1 MLYCIYKLGQ
11 RANDMIFI
19 SKTIKYV
26 IVYPVVGIFV
36 AYAGLIVTGKT
47 LTALV
52 EYEPKSHYSNE
63 AKVTPSV
70 VIAESKPTET
80 YKHQQCRLD
89 LHKENPYG
97 GTYNGLSNLVWDTS
111 AFGTY
116 EDGDVWVGY
125 NRKVGDKVFYNMR
138 KIC

>member
-1 MLYCIYKLGQ
+1 MS
-11 RANDMIFI
+11 FI

-26 IVYPVVGIFV
+26 IVYPVVGIFG
-36 AYAGLIVTGKT
+36 AAAIITVTAKT

-63 AKVTPSV
+63 AKVTTSV

-97 GTYNGLSNLVWDTS
+97 SDTLVWDTS

-116 EDGDVWVGY
+116 EDGEVWVGY
-125 NRKVGDKVFYNMR
+125 NRKVGDKVYKNLS
-138 KIC
+138 KICK

>member
-1 MLYCIYKLGQ
+1 MS
-11 RANDMIFI
+11 FI

-26 IVYPVVGIFV
+26 IVYPVVGFFV
-36 AYAGLIVTGKT
+36 VAVMSYHLLGVSLIDT
-47 LTALV
+47 
-52 EYEPKSHYSNE
+52 SIE

-70 VIAESKPTET
+70 VITESKPTESKPTET

-111 AFGTY
+111 AFGTFD
-116 EDGDVWVGY
+116 DGDVWVGY
-125 NRKVGDKVFYNMR
+125 NRKVGDKVYKNLS
-138 KIC
+138 KICK

>member
-1 MLYCIYKLGQ
+1 MS
-11 RANDMIFI
+11 FI

-26 IVYPVVGIFV
+26 IVYPVVGIFG
-36 AYAGLIVTGKT
+36 AAAIITVTAKT

-97 GTYNGLSNLVWDTS
+97 GDTLVWDTS

-116 EDGDVWVGY
+116 EDGEVWVGY
-125 NRKVGDKVFYNMR
+125 NRKVGDKVYKNLS
-138 KIC
+138 KICK

>member
-1 MLYCIYKLGQ
+1 MS
-11 RANDMIFI
+11 FI

-36 AYAGLIVTGKT
+36 AYAGLIVTGKA

-97 GTYNGLSNLVWDTS
+97 GDTLVWDTS

-116 EDGDVWVGY
+116 EDGEVWVGY
-125 NRKVGDKVFYNMR
+125 NRKVGDKVYKNLS
-138 KIC
+138 KICK

>member
-1 MLYCIYKLGQ
+1 MS
-11 RANDMIFI
+11 FI

-26 IVYPVVGIFV
+26 IVYPVVGIFGV
-36 AYAGLIVTGKT
+36 AAM
-47 LTALV
+47 LTIFGPAI
-52 EYEPKSHYSNE
+52 SSNE

-70 VIAESKPTET
+70 VITESKPTESKPTET

-97 GTYNGLSNLVWDTS
+97 GDTLVWDTS

-116 EDGDVWVGY
+116 EDGEVWVGY
-125 NRKVGDKVFYNMR
+125 NRKVGDKVYKNLS
-138 KIC
+138 KICK

>member
-1 MLYCIYKLGQ
+1 MS
-11 RANDMIFI
+11 FI

-26 IVYPVVGIFV
+26 IVYPVVGFFV
-36 AYAGLIVTGKT
+36 LAVMSYHLLGVSLIDT
-47 LTALV
+47 
-52 EYEPKSHYSNE
+52 SIE

-70 VIAESKPTET
+70 VITESKPTESKPTET

-97 GTYNGLSNLVWDTS
+97 GDTLVWDTS

-116 EDGDVWVGY
+116 EDGEVWVGY
-125 NRKVGDKVFYNMR
+125 NRKVGDKVYKNLS
-138 KIC
+138 KICK

>member
-1 MLYCIYKLGQ
+1 MS
-11 RANDMIFI
+11 FI

-26 IVYPVVGIFV
+26 IVYPEVGIFG
-36 AYAGLIVTGKT
+36 AAAIITVTAKT

-63 AKVTPSV
+63 AKVTTSV

-97 GTYNGLSNLVWDTS
+97 GDTLVWDTS

-116 EDGDVWVGY
+116 EDGEVWVGY
-125 NRKVGDKVFYNMR
+125 NRKVGDKVYKNLS
-138 KIC
+138 KICK

>member
-1 MLYCIYKLGQ
+1 MS
-11 RANDMIFI
+11 FI

-26 IVYPVVGIFV
+26 IVYPV
-36 AYAGLIVTGKT
+36 TGFF
-47 LTALV
+47 ALV
-52 EYEPKSHYSNE
+52 VMLTIFGPAISAISSDEVKFTPNE
-63 AKVTPSV
+63 VKVTPPV

-97 GTYNGLSNLVWDTS
+97 GTYNGLSNLVWDTP

-116 EDGDVWVGY
+116 NDGDVWVGY
-125 NRKVGDKVFYNMR
+125 NRKVGDKVYRNLS
-138 KIC
+138 KICK

>member
-1 MLYCIYKLGQ
+1 ML
-11 RANDMIFI
+11 A
-19 SKTIKYV
+19 SVT
-26 IVYPVVGIFV
+26 VVDV
-36 AYAGLIVTGKT
+36 NVTSMVSES
-47 LTALV
+47 V
-52 EYEPKSHYSNE
+52 EIPRVGVDK
-63 AKVTPSV
+63 V

>member
-1 MLYCIYKLGQ
+1 
-11 RANDMIFI
+11 MIFI

>member
-1 MLYCIYKLGQ
+1 MS
-11 RANDMIFI
+11 FI

-36 AYAGLIVTGKT
+36 ASAGLVVTGKA

-89 LHKENPYG
+89 LHRENPYG
-97 GTYNGLSNLVWDTS
+97 GDTLVWDTE

-116 EDGDVWVGY
+116 DDGSVWVGY
-125 NRKVGDKVFYNMR
+125 NRKVGNKVFRNLS
-138 KIC
+138 KICH

>member
-1 MLYCIYKLGQ
+1 MS
-11 RANDMIFI
+11 FI

-26 IVYPVVGIFV
+26 IVYPVVGIFG
-36 AYAGLIVTGKT
+36 AAAIITVTAKT

-63 AKVTPSV
+63 AKVTTSV

-97 GTYNGLSNLVWDTS
+97 GDTLVWDTS

-116 EDGDVWVGY
+116 EDGEVWVGY
-125 NRKVGDKVFYNMR
+125 NRKVGDKVYKNLS
-138 KIC
+138 KICK